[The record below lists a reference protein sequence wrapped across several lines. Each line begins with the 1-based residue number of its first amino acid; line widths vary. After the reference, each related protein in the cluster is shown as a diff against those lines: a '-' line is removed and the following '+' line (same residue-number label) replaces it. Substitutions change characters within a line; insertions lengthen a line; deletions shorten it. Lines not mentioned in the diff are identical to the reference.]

1 MKEKQP
7 TNRDLA
13 NTLDLIAESIV
24 VFANDTQKRFE
35 KIDKRFFGIESTMVT
50 KDFLEDKFA
59 ELRGDT
65 TLLTCKEDRKVMAL
79 VDMLHRK
86 KVLTKVEAKSIAGVG
101 PFADLFTVTRGRLE
115 A

>member
-50 KDFLEDKFA
+50 KDFLEEKLGA
-59 ELRGDT
+59 LRGD
-65 TLLTCKEDRKVMAL
+65 LVGLTRKEDKKLLAL
-79 VDMLHRK
+79 VDVLHRK
-86 KVLTKVEAKSIAGVG
+86 KVLTRNEANGIAEMD
-101 PFADLFTVTRGRLE
+101 PFPTLSLT
-115 A
+115 